1 LFDVLPEVIDIVKKD
16 GKVMCEERVVAT
28 VFTCSIDTTTLLMIA
43 GA

>member
-16 GKVMCEERVVAT
+16 GKAMYEERGVAT
-28 VFTCSIDTTTLLMIA
+28 VFTRSIDTTTLLMIA